1 MKIAWRCYR
10 GVALA
15 ILALFPLALLANEP
29 SSPSCPAIDV
39 SAPIQAA
46 PRLRA
51 YIDPAT
57 GKLREPT
64 TEELRQLAEERL
76 KARAA
81 TPRVFEI
88 VTHPNGMQSVHLGD
102 AFLFNVRMETLPD
115 GTAKI
120 ECVPPATRPD
130 VEK

>member
-1 MKIAWRCYR
+1 MKTGPGCYLI
-10 GVALA
+10 VAFA
-15 ILALFPLALLANEP
+15 ILALLPLALLVNEP

-39 SAPIQAA
+39 PAPVQT

-51 YIDPAT
+51 FLDPVT

-64 TEELRQLAEERL
+64 ADELRHIAEERL

-81 TPRVFEI
+81 APREFQI
-88 VTHPNGMQSVHLGD
+88 VTHANGMQSVHLGD

-115 GTAKI
+115 GSKKI
-120 ECVPPATRPD
+120 ECVPPAAGPG